1 MRDPIP
7 SDNLLKDIP
16 PFAGFPREARR
27 FFVALGTHNDRSWF
41 EAHRAEYDA
50 YVLGPMRAFVVEAGR
65 RLRPKVP
72 KLIADPRVGGSVMRI
87 ARDTRF
93 SPDKSPYKTWV
104 AARLWD
110 GAGPGKDFGPSFYF
124 HVDAESAYAGGGVY
138 MFEDEQLDRFR
149 AALSDKRLLRMLR
162 TILGRL
168 TDLEVGGVAL
178 KRVPRGFAPD
188 HPAADLLRHKGLYAG
203 CDLNHRHVGSAAVL
217 DDAVEVY
224 QRVLPLH
231 RWLMEHVIRGPV
243 AG

>member
-7 SDNLLKDIP
+7 SESLLKDIP

-27 FFVALGTHNDRSWF
+27 FFVGLGTHNDRSWF
-41 EAHRAEYDA
+41 EAHRAEYDTH
-50 YVLGPMRAFVVEAGR
+50 VLGPMRAFVVAAGK
-65 RLRPKVP
+65 RLRPRVP

-93 SPDKSPYKTWV
+93 SPDKSPYKTWI

-110 GAGPGKDFGPSFYF
+110 GAGPGKDFGPGFYI
-124 HVDAESAYAGGGVY
+124 HVDAETAYAGGGIY
-138 MFEDEQLDRFR
+138 MFDDDQLDRFR
-149 AALSDKRLLRMLR
+149 VVVSDKRLARTLR

-168 TDLEVGGVAL
+168 SGLEIGGSVL
-178 KRVPRGFAPD
+178 KRVPRGFAPG
-188 HPAADLLRHKGLYAG
+188 HPAGDLLRHKGLYAG
-203 CDLNHRHVGSAAVL
+203 CDLDHRRVSRAALL

-224 QRVLPLH
+224 ERLLPLH